1 MVLFFYLLQM
11 LFPVIGIYA
20 FGRPYEP
27 LLVPLVG
34 LAVFIV
40 AVIKAP
46 AFTDWLDKII
56 FLCSFTVFQI

>member
-1 MVLFFYLLQM
+1 M

-34 LAVFIV
+34 LAVLIV